1 MTKREEY
8 LAAYRKGE
16 LLQVLAAPSA
26 GDLEERAR
34 LVAELHNEGAINFLG
49 ACCSNELDALDN
61 TSVFRLQRVFDRALP
76 QMECTVED
84 ASATCDKLYEKVL
97 GNLAAE
103 SFYTALQKWLEKDRQ
118 RVERGLALI
127 LAKGITGAGNTRS
140 VLLAGAVHARQK
152 FAEEAISLSREADEG
167 IRIDAIRS
175 LGTIPLEAED
185 DVLPV
190 VLNRLAE
197 ITDSPCS
204 NVDAGCATQA
214 ALQVLERI
222 GEPVVRQIE
231 RILVSACRN
240 PNPAT
245 LRAVARGLILQPDH
259 FSEAMLDAAVE
270 ALQRVDAEDNLT
282 IEAIDRVFYRWS
294 FSRNRTRVLQLV
306 QGLLGRGEGAID
318 IEKLECLRHGFR
330 ECSGDVQ
337 MWYIVSLLLTGNHG
351 LGKAVTRLVGSARKG
366 VPEGFEID
374 LAQLSLEAAWI
385 PYLAR
390 KILGYCRFNAMHLP
404 SMLLSCLREVSNTH
418 RAEVEDLVFDYFLMN
433 YPGGIENL
441 KAGLNETDPAQASV
455 KRLSDRIA
463 TYLDAIGKI
472 PRYEAF
478 APSERHRGLYAQQQ
492 EAMMEAAHRKAQK
505 ESLFFNVFPTATM
518 LYGSR
523 IISYTYSAAGNNPVR
538 KERSLSRHSIAVE
551 LPRLERI
558 DPVGYHYAMTKFW
571 YEKPPA

>member
-1 MTKREEY
+1 MTIRDEY
-8 LAAYRKGE
+8 LASYGIGK
-16 LLQVLAAPSA
+16 LLQVLAVPSA
-26 GDLEERAR
+26 GDLEERAQ

-49 ACCSNELDALDN
+49 ACCSDELDALDN
-61 TSVFRLQRVFDRALP
+61 TSIFRLQSVFDRALP

-84 ASATCDKLYEKVL
+84 ASAACDKLYEKVL

-127 LAKGITGAGNTRS
+127 RAKGITGAGNTQS

-175 LGTIPLEAED
+175 LGMIPLEAED
-185 DVLPV
+185 EVLPV

-204 NVDAGCATQA
+204 DVDAGFATQA
-214 ALQVLERI
+214 ALQILERI

-231 RILVSACRN
+231 RLLVSACRN
-240 PNPAT
+240 PSPAT
-245 LRAVARGLILQPDH
+245 LRAVARGLTLHPKN
-259 FSEAMLDAAVE
+259 FSDAMLDEAVK
-270 ALQRVDAEDNLT
+270 AFQRVDVEDNQT

-306 QGLLGRGEGAID
+306 QGLLGRGEDTID
-318 IEKLECLRHGFR
+318 IEKLECFRHGYR

-337 MWYIVSLLLTGNHG
+337 AWYIVSLLLTGNHG
-351 LGKAVTRLVGSARKG
+351 LGKAVSRLVDSAPKGS
-366 VPEGFEID
+366 PEGFDFD
-374 LAQLSLEAAWI
+374 LASLSLEAAWI

-390 KILGYCRFNAMHLP
+390 KILAYCRFNTVHLS
-404 SMLLSCLREVSNTH
+404 SMLLSCLRAASNTH
-418 RAEVEDLVFDYFLMN
+418 RAEVEDLVFDHFLIN
-433 YPGGIENL
+433 YPSGIGDL
-441 KAGLNETDPAQASV
+441 KAGLNETDRAQASV

-463 TYLDAIGKI
+463 AYLDAIEKI
-472 PRYEAF
+472 PPYEAF

-492 EAMMEAAHRKAQK
+492 EMMMDAAHRKAQK
-505 ESLFFNVFPTATM
+505 KSLFFNILPTATM

-523 IISYTYSAAGNNPVR
+523 IISYAYSAGGQQPVR
-538 KERSLSRHSIAVE
+538 KERSLSRHTFAVE
-551 LPRLERI
+551 LPRMEHI
-558 DPVGYHYAMTKFW
+558 DPVGYHFAMTKFR
-571 YEKPPA
+571 YEKPPS